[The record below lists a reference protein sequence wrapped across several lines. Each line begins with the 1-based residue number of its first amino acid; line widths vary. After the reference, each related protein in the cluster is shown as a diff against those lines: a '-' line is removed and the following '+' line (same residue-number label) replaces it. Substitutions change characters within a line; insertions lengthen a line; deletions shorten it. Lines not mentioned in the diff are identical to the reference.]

1 MGDPF
6 KYDPSMT
13 ASFKAISDDMP
24 RPDMEKLR
32 VVVIGGGT
40 GTNTS
45 IRTLLSMGVQVSAV
59 VAMADDGGSTG
70 IIRQEAHVTAPGD
83 VRKCIGAMAADQDD
97 PMTHAFK
104 YRFEFAR
111 NHTLG
116 NLMLSALEHETGSF
130 VEAIAICERLLQARG
145 HTYPS
150 TLDNVYLSAYDVKGN
165 LIKGQANASKS
176 KYALKKV
183 WLDCAHVCHPYAK
196 ALEAIQE
203 ADAIVLGPGSLFTS
217 IIPNLLVPGVVQAIR
232 QSGAFTLFIC
242 NMADMQGETRGMRSR
257 DYVKALIDHGLDGMI
272 DYVLLHASSPLTREH
287 DEMARYELSSG
298 AHAAHPVRVSF
309 EDVKWI
315 ESIGAGVQVRN
326 FYNPSTPTWHN
337 PAALRQA
344 LTEIFEKCLSP
355 QM

>member
-13 ASFKAISDDMP
+13 ASFKAISDDEP
-24 RPDMEKLR
+24 RPNMDKLN

-45 IRTLLSMGVQVSAV
+45 IRTLLSMGTQVSAV

-70 IIRQEAHVTAPGD
+70 IIRQEAHVTPPGD

-130 VEAIAICERLLQARG
+130 VEAIAICERLLKARG

-150 TLDNVYLSAYDVKGN
+150 TLDNVYLSAYDVEGN
-165 LIKGQANASKS
+165 LIKGQANASHS
-176 KYALKKV
+176 EHALKKV
-183 WLDCAHVCHPYAK
+183 WLDSEETCRPYSK
-196 ALEAIQE
+196 ALDAIRQ

-217 IIPNLLVPGVVQAIR
+217 IIPNLLVPGVTQAIR

-242 NMADMQGETRGMRSR
+242 NMADVQGETRGMRSR
-257 DYVKALIDHGLDGMI
+257 DYIKALIDHGMDGLI
-272 DYVLLHASSPLTREH
+272 DYVLLHSSTPLTSEA
-287 DEMARYELSSG
+287 EEAARYELVSA
-298 AHAAHPVRVSF
+298 AHAVRPVPVSF
-309 EDVKWI
+309 EDVRWI

-326 FYNPSTPTWHN
+326 FYNPDAPQCITRF
-337 PAALRQA
+337 AAQA